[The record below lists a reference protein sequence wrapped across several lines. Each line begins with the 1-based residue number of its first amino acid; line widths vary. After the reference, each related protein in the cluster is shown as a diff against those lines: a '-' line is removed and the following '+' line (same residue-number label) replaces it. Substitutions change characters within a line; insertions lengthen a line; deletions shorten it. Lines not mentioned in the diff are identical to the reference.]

1 MFQVPTAKIR
11 AVDMLPFP
19 YFEPNVDLTK
29 KSGIRLVGDVEF
41 ATAQKIAGHITAVP
55 GGVGPMTVA
64 MLMENT
70 LLSARRF
77 WQNSMES
84 RSMTK
89 LTPLT
94 LELKNP
100 VPSDIDIAL
109 SQTPKVIRQ
118 VAEEIGLGPDEVSTN
133 VVFAETCKGVA
144 MKNVSN
150 HVFSL
155 YSLNSMAN
163 TKPRS
168 TPMSLSALSTART
181 VAMLSSPALLPPH
194 SARASPRLLLDWFR
208 LSVLTWTR
216 SPLDVS
222 GSLHKD
228 LPLVSREAPLEVD
241 TLRSFLWTS
250 STFT

>member
-1 MFQVPTAKIR
+1 MFQVPTVKIR
-11 AVDMLPFP
+11 AVDLLPSP
-19 YFEPNVDLTK
+19 YFEPNIDLTK

-41 ATAQKIAGHITAVP
+41 ATAQQIAGHITAVP

-77 WQNSMES
+77 WQNSVES

-89 LTPLT
+89 ITPLT

-109 SQTPKVIRQ
+109 GQTPKVIKQ

-133 VVFAETCKGVA
+133 IVSVETCKGAAMEKVA
-144 MKNVSN
+144 NQ
-150 HVFSL
+150 VFSF
-155 YSLNSMAN
+155 YSLNSMAS
-163 TKPRS
+163 TRPRS
-168 TPMSLSALSTART
+168 TPISLSALSTART
-181 VAMLSSPALLPPH
+181 VAMLSSPVLLPPH
-194 SARASPRLLLDWFR
+194 SARASPRLLLGWFR

-216 SPLDVS
+216 SPLVVS
-222 GSLHKD
+222 ASLHKD
-228 LPLVSREAPLEVD
+228 LLLASREAPPEVD
-241 TLRSFLWTS
+241 ILRLFPWTS